1 MIFSKKK
8 AKVNFCPER
17 IFDFSL
23 MENLVGVE
31 LIQILLLHIVWIY
44 KLKLIAKD
52 T

>member
-1 MIFSKKK
+1 MIFSEKKVK
-8 AKVNFCPER
+8 IDPAC
-17 IFDFSL
+17 SL
-23 MENLVGVE
+23 VENLVGVE